1 MKKTTILLLVFIAT
15 LSLSAC
21 RIEKINNNK
30 EPEKTWKLDLRNF
43 SAIRNSTGCDI
54 HFTQSD
60 TFKVT
65 LKATQQWRDTH
76 NISVEDGN
84 VLSIYE
90 LSQRK
95 KKGITILRI
104 NNEYGAELWISA
116 PSLTNVETYGSG
128 DFTTDRDINGESLN
142 ISTAGSGD
150 TSLKGVSLSKNFTY
164 RLSGSG
170 DLITGTIQAN
180 KVDYSIAGSGD
191 INSKLNHVNDTR
203 LAIAGSGDADLTFSG
218 CEHATV
224 SISGSGDIKL
234 SGQLKTLDKQ
244 VSGSGDIYTSK
255 LQLGK

>member
-1 MKKTTILLLVFIAT
+1 MKRTISLLFALIAI
-15 LSLSAC
+15 LSFSAC
-21 RIEKINNNK
+21 RIEKINDNK
-30 EPEKTWKLDLRNF
+30 EPAKTWKLNLRDF
-43 SAIRNSTGCDI
+43 SAIRNSTGCNI
-54 HFTQSD
+54 HFIQSD

-95 KKGITILRI
+95 RKGITILRI
-104 NNEYGAELWISA
+104 NNEYGAELWVSA

-128 DFTTDRDINGESLN
+128 DFTTDKDINGESLN
-142 ISTAGSGD
+142 ISIAGSGD

-164 RLSGSG
+164 QLSGSG
-170 DLITGTIQAN
+170 DLITGTIRAN
-180 KVDYSIAGSGD
+180 KVDYGIAGSGD
-191 INSKLNHVNDTR
+191 VSSKLNNVNDTQ
-203 LAIAGSGDADLTFSG
+203 LTIAGSGDADLTFSG
-218 CEHATV
+218 CRHAAV

-234 SGQLKTLDKQ
+234 SGQLETLDKQ

>member
-1 MKKTTILLLVFIAT
+1 MKRTISLLFALIAI
-15 LSLSAC
+15 LSFSAC
-21 RIEKINNNK
+21 RIEKINDNK
-30 EPEKTWKLDLRNF
+30 EPAKTWKLNLRDF
-43 SAIRNSTGCDI
+43 SAIRNSTGCNI
-54 HFTQSD
+54 HFIQSD

-95 KKGITILRI
+95 RKGITILRI
-104 NNEYGAELWISA
+104 NNEYGAELWVSA

-128 DFTTDRDINGESLN
+128 DFTTDKDINGESLN
-142 ISTAGSGD
+142 ISIAGSGD

-164 RLSGSG
+164 QLSGSG
-170 DLITGTIQAN
+170 DLITGTIRAN
-180 KVDYSIAGSGD
+180 KVDYGIAGSGD
-191 INSKLNHVNDTR
+191 VSSKLNNVNDTQ
-203 LAIAGSGDADLTFSG
+203 LTIAGSGDADLTFSG
-218 CEHATV
+218 CRHAAV

-234 SGQLKTLDKQ
+234 SGQLETLDKQ
-244 VSGSGDIYTSK
+244 VSGSGDIHTSK